1 MVPRL
6 ICLLLL
12 LFLPFAAMAADED
25 DNGDLVERVE
35 PRVTPEDV
43 RARWGIGLAY
53 GPQWYG
59 EGNEAG
65 MSGAIQIT
73 YSALVDTDVEG
84 RWLFELGIERSL
96 SYDNPEIGD
105 GRTARLQSSGAFY
118 RFSRYIGRRFY
129 LGGRVGM
136 ARVRGTDDK
145 RNLDLVVGLQT
156 GVQVTRWLDVGVEA
170 LAAEPT
176 FSDRAGYPAEVR
188 GVVTFRY

>member
-6 ICLLLL
+6 LCLLLL
-12 LFLPFAAMAADED
+12 VTMPLAALAVD
-25 DNGDLVERVE
+25 DDDGDLVQRVE
-35 PRVTPEDV
+35 PRVVPEDV
-43 RARWGIGLAY
+43 RARWGIGIAY

-59 EGNEAG
+59 EGNESG
-65 MSGAIQIT
+65 MGGAVQLT
-73 YSALVDTDVEG
+73 YSALLDTDTEG

-96 SYDNPEIGD
+96 SYDDPEVEE
-105 GRTARLQSSGAFY
+105 GRTARLQSTGAFY

-156 GVQVTRWLDVGVEA
+156 GVQITNWLDIGVEA
-170 LAAEPT
+170 LASEPT
-176 FSDRAGYPAEVR
+176 FRARAGYPAEVR